1 MKTRVKSKPLALLQ
15 GMGTHSR
22 EEQDSQLPEGSCLV
36 VMSKHRL
43 DICMTK
49 QAQHWCCC
57 PSPTSNPGLLRE
69 GIRGQREGENLK
81 QTAPSAELTWRPQP
95 ELKPRVVNRM
105 SHLGTPSHIHLKV
118 PGKWSCREPRA
129 TGY

>member
-1 MKTRVKSKPLALLQ
+1 MKSKPLALLQ

-57 PSPTSNPGLLRE
+57 PSPTSNPGLEPLFACERAY
-69 GIRGQREGENLK
+69 GDRGR
-81 QTAPSAELTWRPQP
+81 
-95 ELKPRVVNRM
+95 
-105 SHLGTPSHIHLKV
+105 
-118 PGKWSCREPRA
+118 GKI
-129 TGY
+129 